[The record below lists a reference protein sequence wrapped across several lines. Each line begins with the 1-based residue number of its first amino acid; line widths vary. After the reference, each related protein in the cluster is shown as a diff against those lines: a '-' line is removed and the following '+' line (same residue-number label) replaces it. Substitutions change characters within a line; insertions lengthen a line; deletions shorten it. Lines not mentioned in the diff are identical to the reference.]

1 MMQMTTLGQAAKDEY
16 EFGNSLEDVS
26 NKKKKILERQLA
38 TEERAVNTTQPLL
51 CHHHCIDAHHAPATY
66 HVHFLHKSTHCL
78 PSHILRY

>member
-1 MMQMTTLGQAAKDEY
+1 MWQLFEENEQCQELMTLHDADDNIGQAAKDEY

-51 CHHHCIDAHHAPATY
+51 LSSS
-66 HVHFLHKSTHCL
+66 LH
-78 PSHILRY
+78 